1 MSHLALTYGYLAVFG
16 LITAEYIGVP
26 VPAETA
32 LIVATA
38 YAGHTH
44 RLSAWLILVLAVVA
58 AILGDYLGYLAGLK
72 GGYRLLLRWGPVIR
86 LDHAKIKVGWYVFD
100 RHGGKVVFF
109 GRFVTVLRT
118 YAVFLAGTNRM
129 RSGRFSLFNVAGG
142 VAWAVIYT
150 FVSYSAGQLLTRLST
165 FITIIGLAV
174 AAVMVTVVTLLMRRG
189 AARLTARAEAAFPGP
204 LAQVA
209 PGSRPIRKPP
219 VKARPATADR
229 EPLWMSDSQSGPCS
243 AQLHLAGSRRVVAD
257 WRQDQGGAPAG
268 GPFPGSGHRSAHV
281 SRRRVA
287 PAIGGQS
294 RIVFMGPAS
303 QGRAVS
309 GWWEHRPIAATGRS
323 SGLAARPPAD
333 VEPRPGCAADGP
345 LRCSPLC
352 SPPSA

>member
-1 MSHLALTYGYLAVFG
+1 MSHLVLTYGYLAVFG

-26 VPAETA
+26 VPGETA
-32 LIVATA
+32 LIVAAA

-44 RLSAWLILVLAVVA
+44 RLSVWLILVLAVVA

-109 GRFVTVLRT
+109 SRFVTVLRT
-118 YAVFLAGTNRM
+118 YAAFLAGTNRM
-129 RSGRFSLFNVAGG
+129 RLGRFSLFNVAGG

-165 FITIIGLAV
+165 FITIIGLTV

-219 VKARPATADR
+219 VKARPATATG
-229 EPLWMSDSQSGPCS
+229 EPLWMSDSQPGRCS
-243 AQLHLAGSRRVVAD
+243 
-257 WRQDQGGAPAG
+257 
-268 GPFPGSGHRSAHV
+268 
-281 SRRRVA
+281 
-287 PAIGGQS
+287 
-294 RIVFMGPAS
+294 
-303 QGRAVS
+303 VS
-309 GWWEHRPIAATGRS
+309 GDH
-323 SGLAARPPAD
+323 
-333 VEPRPGCAADGP
+333 
-345 LRCSPLC
+345 
-352 SPPSA
+352 